1 MSAPLRLAPVSRVEG
16 EVRVPGDKSISHRAL
31 LLGALGAGR
40 TFLGGLAPGQD
51 VAHTALCLRACG
63 ADVRV
68 FDDARATVQAG
79 RGGTLHPPEA
89 PLDCGNSGST
99 MRMLAGVIAG
109 HPMTAVMDGDASLR
123 GRPMRR
129 IAEPLRR
136 MGAGVELSPE
146 GTAPL
151 TVLGRRPLSAITFE
165 MEVASAQVKSAVLLA
180 GIFAGGPTTVVE
192 AAMTRDHT
200 ERLLSLCGIVCDR
213 AADRVTVHPG
223 EPQPFGLLVP
233 GDVSSAAF
241 FLCLAA
247 ARPGWGVRCP
257 GIGLNPGRDGVVE
270 VLRAMGAA
278 VLVEPGEAAGGVEP
292 VGDVSVRGGPL
303 RGVRIGGALIPRLI
317 DELPVI
323 AVVATQ
329 AEGTTEIRDAAELRA
344 KESDRIARLAAGLRA
359 MGAVCEELPDGL
371 VVEGP
376 VRLRSAA
383 VDAAGDHR
391 LAMAFAVAACLA
403 GAPGD
408 TVITGAEAVAVSYP
422 RFFEDL
428 ASISRQDG

>member
-1 MSAPLRLAPVSRVEG
+1 MSEPLRQAPVSRVSG

-31 LLGALGAGR
+31 ILGALAGGR

-79 RGGTLHPPEA
+79 RGGTLRGPEA

-99 MRMLAGVIAG
+99 MRMLAGVLAG
-109 HPMTAVMDGDASLR
+109 HPMVAVMDGDASLR

-136 MGAGVELSPE
+136 MGAGVELSPA

-192 AAMTRDHT
+192 RAVTRDHT
-200 ERLLSLCGIVCDR
+200 ERLLSLCGITCESGAGR
-213 AADRVTVHPG
+213 ITVHPG
-223 EPQPFGLLVP
+223 APQPFGLLIP
-233 GDVSSAAF
+233 GDISSAAF

-247 ARPGWGVRCP
+247 ARDGWRVRCP
-257 GIGLNPGRDGVVE
+257 GIGLNPGRDGVLE
-270 VLRAMGAA
+270 VLRAMGAS
-278 VLVEPGEAAGGVEP
+278 VSVEPAEAAGGVEP
-292 VGDVSVRGGPL
+292 VGDVTVRGGPL
-303 RGVRIGGALIPRLI
+303 RGVRIAGGLIPRLI

-323 AVVATQ
+323 AVLATQ
-329 AEGTTEIRDAAELRA
+329 AEGSTEIRDAAELRA
-344 KESDRIARLAAGLRA
+344 KESDRIARLVAGLRA

-376 VRLRSAA
+376 VRLRLA
-383 VDAAGDHR
+383 VRPSLVAGKVQH
-391 LAMAFAVAACLA
+391 
-403 GAPGD
+403 
-408 TVITGAEAVAVSYP
+408 
-422 RFFEDL
+422 
-428 ASISRQDG
+428 